1 MMEPCTVAPLTLR
14 CAGSLA
20 AADTLAVSLRPDLSY
35 ALLDR
40 APKLDGPEGY
50 DAWAA
55 ATENALA
62 EGGFRGFVD
71 GTWDHLERTEWW
83 RHGDAQAQEIIE
95 SSCADSIRES
105 VLFEDG
111 EAKINTAAKLW
122 RFIKATHG
130 WLGEVT
136 YSGLLRRWN
145 SITMAACVSGA
156 RPFARELMQINKD
169 LRELHEAYAKA
180 TLEMNAWFL
189 YTLSEDFDTKPG
201 QCMDFGVLQRKVA
214 ACEDTLKRGVAAAAV
229 RTAQIERD
237 AEAAKAK
244 LNCGRCVDLIIPDE
258 PVATFTM
265 RCTPSQP
272 ALPPP
277 LPLPSSGWHE
287 KRRLDKQ
294 QCRQAKRVKT
304 ET

>member
-1 MMEPCTVAPLTLR
+1 MMEPSPAAPLALR
-14 CAGSLA
+14 YACSLPPN
-20 AADTLAVSLRPDLSY
+20 DPLAVSLRSDVSY
-35 ALLDR
+35 HLLER
-40 APKLDGPEGY
+40 VPKLDGPEAY
-50 DAWAA
+50 DSWARQV
-55 ATENALA
+55 ENALA
-62 EGGFRGFVD
+62 EGGFWGFVD
-71 GTWDHLERTEWW
+71 GTWDHLDRTEWW

-95 SSCADSIRES
+95 SSCADNIRGS

-122 RFIKATHG
+122 RFLKAAHG
-130 WLGEVT
+130 WLGEVN

-145 SITMAACVSGA
+145 SVTMAACVSGA

-189 YTLSEDFDTKPG
+189 YTLSEDFDKKPG
-201 QCMDFGVLQRKVA
+201 QCMDFGALQCKVA
-214 ACEDTLKRGVAAAAV
+214 ACEETLKRAVAAAAV

-237 AEAAKAK
+237 AETAKAK
-244 LNCGRCVDLIIPDE
+244 LSCVRCVDLIPDE
-258 PVATFTM
+258 PVAAFGM
-265 RCTPSQP
+265 RCATTQP
-272 ALPPP
+272 T
-277 LPLPSSGWHE
+277 LPLPSTGWHE

>member
-1 MMEPCTVAPLTLR
+1 MSVMELSPAVAPLTLR
-14 CAGSLA
+14 CAGSLGPSSS
-20 AADTLAVSLRPDLSY
+20 LAVSLRPDLAY
-35 ALLDR
+35 RLLEC

-50 DAWAA
+50 NAWACTA
-55 ATENALA
+55 EHALT
-62 EGGFRGFVD
+62 EGGYWGFVD
-71 GTWDHLERTEWW
+71 GAWNHLERSEWW
-83 RHGDAQAQEIIE
+83 RHGDAQAQEILE

-105 VLFEDG
+105 VLYEDG
-111 EAKINTAAKLW
+111 DAKINTAASLW
-122 RFIKATHG
+122 RFLKAAHG
-130 WLGEVT
+130 WMGDVT

-145 SITMAACVSGA
+145 SITMPACVSGA

-189 YTLSEDFDTKPG
+189 YTLSENFDTKPG
-201 QCMDFGVLQRKVA
+201 QCMDFGVLQRNVA
-214 ACEDTLKRGVAAAAV
+214 ACEDTLKRRVAAAAV

-244 LNCGRCVDLIIPDE
+244 LGCGRCVDAVADE
-258 PVATFTM
+258 PQAMFSM
-265 RCTPSQP
+265 RCVPSQP
-272 ALPPP
+272 AMQA
-277 LPLPSSGWHE
+277 GWHE

>member
-1 MMEPCTVAPLTLR
+1 MMETTTIAPLTLR
-14 CAGSLA
+14 LPGVQPTDSLA
-20 AADTLAVSLRPDLSY
+20 VRLRPDVSY
-35 ALLDR
+35 HLLER
-40 APKLDGPEGY
+40 APKLDGPEAY
-50 DAWAA
+50 ESWACNA
-55 ATENALA
+55 ENALA
-62 EGGFRGFVD
+62 EGGYRGFID
-71 GTWDHLERTEWW
+71 GTWDHFDRTEWW

-95 SSCADSIRES
+95 SSCADSILHS
-105 VLFEDG
+105 VLSEDG

-122 RFIKATHG
+122 RFLKAAHG

-145 SITMAACVSGA
+145 SVTMAACVSGA

-189 YTLSEDFDTKPG
+189 YTLSENFDTKPG
-201 QCMDFGVLQRKVA
+201 QCMDFGELQRKVA
-214 ACEDTLKRGVAAAAV
+214 ACEETLKRGVATAAV

-237 AEAAKAK
+237 AEAAKAR
-244 LNCGRCVDLIIPDE
+244 LGSGGRCVDLIPDE
-258 PVATFTM
+258 PMVTFGL
-265 RCTPSQP
+265 RCTPAQP
-272 ALPPP
+272 T

-287 KRRLDKQ
+287 KRRLDQ
-294 QCRQAKRVKT
+294 QCRPSKRVKT